1 MGLNMQITD
10 WLIVIALIGLMT
22 YAVVT
27 TRKYNRNVADFLAAG
42 RCARKYVLG
51 VAEGLSCVGAI
62 TVVAWFEMFY
72 NGGFSVAWWG
82 ILTLLVQVLVAMS
95 GWVAYRYRQTRALTL
110 AQILETRYS
119 RNFRIFSGLIIFLSG
134 VINFGIFPAVAGRFF
149 QYFWGIEPYMF
160 MGIDLVYAGIMLA
173 LTAIAL
179 FFVFAGGQITIM
191 ITDFIQGTF
200 ASICLVTIVLYIMF
214 FAVPWGKIVE
224 VVSLRDSNPIA
235 VQEGVTKEQL
245 PDYIRFLR
253 LGSKKNKSIS
263 TKEKTILTP
272 HIKLAKF
279 AKDQVAEG
287 NDKVATIP
295 NAEAK
300 KEEKIPRPTQVV
312 SQVRLNKGRLLPGT
326 SYKARFTYQAPKG
339 AYLVVMSPKFRIES
353 ACIALPESKEA
364 KEIEV
369 DFESTNIGYAN
380 IYFAVKDI
388 DPALVMISPKI
399 EIEQAEGQSFFNPYT
414 STKTKDFNFWFF
426 LIQALTIF
434 WTYKA
439 WQGTQG
445 YYGAAINAHEAR
457 MGGVI
462 GNWRI
467 MSQQMLVLIIPLAAY
482 AVLYGSGEKDVQMSN
497 AVSEQ
502 LACLPGVAM
511 QGQLRT
517 TLMLTKILP
526 VGLLGAFSAF
536 MLAAFIGTNGTYMH
550 SWGSIF
556 IQDVIMPFRRSK
568 EPMTPQ
574 QHFNILRIAI
584 AGVGVF
590 AFFFS
595 LFFEQNDAI
604 QMFFAFTGN
613 LWLGG
618 AGAVIALGLYW
629 KYGTT
634 KGAYVAIF
642 TGIVLALT
650 GQFMADQLK
659 ATFPWYNAQ
668 WMMLFSMVL
677 STALYVVVSL
687 IDGRGKAYDLDK
699 LLHRGKYATE
709 DATEEAR
716 QVDHKQQK
724 WSFSRMIGIDSD
736 FSFLDKILY
745 TFVTCWVFVWGAVFA
760 IGSLLHMSD
769 ILKVEHWIN
778 FWHFYVILGIVLGVI
793 TTIWFSIGGV
803 VDLKDLL
810 YRLRTMKRNEN
821 DDGSVSEDTETTTN
835 EN

>member
-1 MGLNMQITD
+1 MQGFD
-10 WLIVIALIGLMT
+10 WLIVLALLCLMT
-22 YAVVT
+22 YAVIS
-27 TRKYNRNVADFLAAG
+27 TRKYNRNIADFLAAG

-119 RNFRIFSGLIIFLSG
+119 RNFRIFSGIIIFFSG

-149 QYFWGIEPYMF
+149 QYFWGIEPIMW
-160 MGIDLVYAGIMLA
+160 MGIDLVYAGIMIA
-173 LTAIAL
+173 LTVIAL

-200 ASICLVTIVLYIMF
+200 ASICLVVIVLFIIF
-214 FAVPWGKIVE
+214 FRVPWDRIVD
-224 VVSLRDSNPIA
+224 VVSLRDSNVITTA
-235 VQEGVTKEQL
+235 RVVEEL
-245 PDYIRFLR
+245 PDYVNFVQR
-253 LGSKKNKSIS
+253 GASKVA
-263 TKEKTILTP
+263 KEKVIL
-272 HIKLAKF
+272 
-279 AKDQVAEG
+279 
-287 NDKVATIP
+287 AT
-295 NAEAK
+295 
-300 KEEKIPRPTQVV
+300 PTQAYASTAKAEDAVALTTKTYTGAAERPEKLV
-312 SQVRLNKGRLLPGT
+312 SKIGVTGGKLLPGT
-326 SYKARFTYQAPKG
+326 SYYANFTYQAPKG
-339 AYLVVMSPKFRIES
+339 VYLVVMSNKFRIES
-353 ACIALPESKEA
+353 ACIQLPEA
-364 KEIEV
+364 KEPTTV
-369 DFESTNIGYAN
+369 KLPFESTNIGYADL
-380 IYFAVKDI
+380 YFAI
-388 DPALVMISPKI
+388 DEGVDPQTIKVAPTF
-399 EIEQAEGQSFFNPYT
+399 EITQAEGQSFFNPFT
-414 STKTKDFNFWFF
+414 STKTKDFNVWFF

-482 AVLYGSGEKDVQMSN
+482 AVLYGNSEADQQIAN
-497 AVSEQ
+497 HVSEQ
-502 LACLPGVAM
+502 LACLPNIAM

-517 TLMLTKILP
+517 TLMLTKLLP

-556 IQDVIMPFRRSK
+556 IQDIIMPFRHNK
-568 EPMTPQ
+568 KPLTPQ
-574 QHFNILRIAI
+574 QHFNLLRLAI
-584 AGVGVF
+584 AGVGIF
-590 AFFFS
+590 AFLFS

-604 QMFFAFTGN
+604 QLFFAFTGN

-642 TGIVLALT
+642 TGIILAFAGQIYGTELKEVWSLT
-650 GQFMADQLK
+650 KG
-659 ATFPWYNAQ
+659 WYNAQ

-677 STALYVVVSL
+677 STFLYVVVSL
-687 IDGRGKAYDLDK
+687 IDGKGKAYNLDK
-699 LLHRGKYATE
+699 LLHRGEYAGE

-716 QVDHKQQK
+716 HTNDAKK
-724 WSFSRMIGIDSD
+724 GWNFFRMIGIDSD

-745 TFVTCWVFVWGAVFA
+745 TFVTCWVFVWGGVFA
-760 IGSLLHMSD
+760 IGTLLHMSNM
-769 ILKVEHWIN
+769 LNLSHWIS
-778 FWHFYVILGIVLGVI
+778 FWHFYILLGLGLGVI
-793 TTIWFSIGGV
+793 TTIWFSVGGV

-810 YRLRTMKRNEN
+810 HRLKTMKRDEH
-821 DDGSVSEDTETTTN
+821 DDGSVE
-835 EN
+835 